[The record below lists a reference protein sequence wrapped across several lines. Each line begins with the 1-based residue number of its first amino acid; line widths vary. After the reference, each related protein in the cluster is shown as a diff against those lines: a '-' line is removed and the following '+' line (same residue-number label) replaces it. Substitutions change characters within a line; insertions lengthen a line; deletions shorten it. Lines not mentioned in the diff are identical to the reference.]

1 MADVEVF
8 EVAGRV
14 HGHLRQLLDEEGIYL
29 EDIAS
34 DLGGEEELQVALLA
48 TAIVEKLIEPTSAL
62 LPMLQER
69 RNQYFDRPLPCRTG
83 N

>member
-1 MADVEVF
+1 MSKDEIS

-48 TAIVEKLIEPTSAL
+48 TAIVEKLIEPTPAL
-62 LPMLQER
+62 LPMLQEIEEK
-69 RNQYFDRPLPCRTG
+69 LLEIIEA
-83 N
+83 